1 MIGKRLNSHKD
12 NATEGQGSRAGVPS
26 GVRSLKGPAA
36 QSGDDKSQSQL
47 EESLGA
53 IVGSGIKKTGLS

>member
-1 MIGKRLNSHKD
+1 M
-12 NATEGQGSRAGVPS
+12 PS